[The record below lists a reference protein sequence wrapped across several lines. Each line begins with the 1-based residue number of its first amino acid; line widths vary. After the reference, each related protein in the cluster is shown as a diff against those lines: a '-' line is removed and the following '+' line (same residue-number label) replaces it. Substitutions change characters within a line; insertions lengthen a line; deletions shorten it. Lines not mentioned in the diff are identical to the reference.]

1 MVAPTLRL
9 FNSLSE
15 QGLGGACELAAAK
28 ARFTLA
34 STVYLETNDF
44 IWKFLLESF

>member
-15 QGLGGACELAAAK
+15 QGLGGAHALAIAK
-28 ARFTLA
+28 ARLVTRAACL
-34 STVYLETNDF
+34 SVH
-44 IWKFLLESF
+44 

>member
-28 ARFTLA
+28 ASFTSRRL
-34 STVYLETNDF
+34 SVSVLTNLF
-44 IWKFLLESF
+44 G